1 MLPVARPQRT
11 IPECPSNSTP
21 QGVWMYAPRK
31 HRALP
36 VLAATLAAVAVSAA
50 PAFAGSDGDDESPV
64 LPQPPAAVPVQP
76 APAQPAPAQPA
87 PVETESGGSGGSG
100 GSVRSAH
107 ERSAPK
113 TKTRPTATR
122 RVRSKQVATRLAA
135 QTTPQGGVQAGATTP
150 QGGVQAGAGG
160 MAEHGPDGVLLGLAG
175 GALVLMASGGGLVAR
190 GRRGLG

>member
-135 QTTPQGGVQAGATTP
+135 QTTPQGGVQAGA
-150 QGGVQAGAGG
+150 GG

>member
-1 MLPVARPQRT
+1 
-11 IPECPSNSTP
+11 
-21 QGVWMYAPRK
+21 MYAPRK

-76 APAQPAPAQPA
+76 APAQPAPVQPAPAQPAPVQPAPAQPAPAQPA
-87 PVETESGGSGGSG
+87 PVETESGASGGSG

-135 QTTPQGGVQAGATTP
+135 QTTPR
-150 QGGVQAGAGG
+150 GGVQAGAGG

-175 GALVLMASGGGLVAR
+175 SALVLMASGGGLVAR

>member
-50 PAFAGSDGDDESPV
+50 PAFAGSDGHDESPV
-64 LPQPPAAVPVQP
+64 LPQPPAP
-76 APAQPAPAQPA
+76 PA
-87 PVETESGGSGGSG
+87 PVETKSGGAGGSG

-122 RVRSKQVATRLAA
+122 RVRSRQV
-135 QTTPQGGVQAGATTP
+135 
-150 QGGVQAGAGG
+150 
-160 MAEHGPDGVLLGLAG
+160 
-175 GALVLMASGGGLVAR
+175 
-190 GRRGLG
+190 

>member
-64 LPQPPAAVPVQP
+64 LPQPPAAVP
-76 APAQPAPAQPA
+76 AQPAPVQPA
-87 PVETESGGSGGSG
+87 PVETKSGGSGGSG

-122 RVRSKQVATRLAA
+122 RVRSRQVATRLAT
-135 QTTPQGGVQAGATTP
+135 QTTP

-160 MAEHGPDGVLLGLAG
+160 TAEHGPDGVLLGLAG